1 MGADAPPIST
11 PQIAEA
17 ILLDQGRRRKL
28 LAYACSRFGIDGPDA
43 EDLLQETALELLRCQ
58 TSIRRPEGFVFAVFR
73 SRCVRLVASQI
84 AAHGVFSDDDASLIE
99 PSAQASVETDE
110 HVALQEALDTIS
122 VACRRLLRAYYVEG
136 QSLREAAHTVSL
148 AYSSVAKTI
157 SRCLQRLRQC
167 LA

>member
-1 MGADAPPIST
+1 MSAQAPLTST
-11 PQIAEA
+11 TRIAEA
-17 ILLDQGRRRKL
+17 ILLDQGRRRQL
-28 LAYACSRFGIDGPDA
+28 LAYAYSRFGIDGSDA
-43 EDLLQETALELLRCQ
+43 EDLLQETVLELLRCQ

-73 SRCVRLVASQI
+73 SRCVRFVAGQI
-84 AAHGVFSDDDASLIE
+84 AAHGVFSDNEAPMVE
-99 PSAQASVETDE
+99 PPSQGAVETDE
-110 HVALQEALDTIS
+110 RFALQEALDTIS

-157 SRCLQRLRQC
+157 SRCLRRLRQC